1 MMTESSGEALSI
13 MEWPRVVREETEDWW
28 AEISDTSACV
38 CVWGGGTER
47 GEEGYVDEWR

>member
-1 MMTESSGEALSI
+1 M
-13 MEWPRVVREETEDWW
+13 VREETEDWW

-47 GEEGYVDEWR
+47 GEEGEEGEEGYVDEWR